1 MKKFF
6 MMPVVLMTLAT
17 LAIVP
22 AHAQTIIASDNAS
35 GYSVVNGNQGF
46 GFQGWSVNNG
56 GNSGAFVFTSGDNGG
71 SPNIDTSSKA
81 WGFYANSGDSV
92 TASRSFNTS
101 LVTNNQFSVLMDNG
115 GLDNAGSFDSVS
127 LHSGGTSIFSVRFV
141 NGGPGKYEFL
151 NEGAATATT
160 LDWTNSGL
168 SISFTLTSPTTYDF
182 SITPLAG
189 GAPYTGSQ
197 TFSGVPI
204 NRFVA
209 VNSNAGNG
217 AGANLYVNSLSIAA
231 IPEPTTLALFGLGV
245 CGLVAKRR
253 KK

>member
-1 MKKFF
+1 MNKVF
-6 MMPVVLMTLAT
+6 MMPMVCVTLAT

-22 AHAQTIIASDNAS
+22 VHAQIIASDNAS
-35 GYSVVNGNQGF
+35 GYSAVTGNQGF
-46 GFQGWSVNNG
+46 GFQGWSVSNAT
-56 GNSGAFVFTSGDNGG
+56 NSGTFVFTSGDNGG

-92 TASRSFNTS
+92 TATRGFNTS

-115 GLDNAGSFDSVS
+115 GLDNAGSFDSVG
-127 LHSGGTSIFSVRFV
+127 LLSGGTSIFAVRYV

-160 LDWTNSGL
+160 LDWTNGGL
-168 SISFTLTSPTTYDF
+168 SITFTLTSLTTYDF

-189 GAPYTGSQ
+189 GAPYIGSQ
-197 TFSGVPI
+197 TFSGAPI

-209 VNSNAGNG
+209 INSNAGNG

-231 IPEPTTLALFGLGV
+231 IPEPTTLALLVVGV
-245 CGLVAKRR
+245 CGFVARRR